1 MIHFLKTCSCNSAH
15 EKLNFCITKNTLIN
29 QVLYTYFFFKNGQLK
44 TDHRK
49 KVVILSISCNNWH
62 WSKTIIIWMQMLL
75 LDIYHTY
82 MHSTWFTVYFK
93 YFEYFSNLSKIDYLN
108 NSLHLLGLLLW
119 GLFLFGRE
127 LRLFLLFLGLL
138 LLLCLFS
145 KPSSSFLPVKETLI
159 TYIIKN
165 CMLKNFMTWK
175 VFWKLTW
182 CPWDTCIVTFF

>member
-1 MIHFLKTCSCNSAH
+1 M
-15 EKLNFCITKNTLIN
+15 
-29 QVLYTYFFFKNGQLK
+29 K

-49 KVVILSISCNNWH
+49 KVVILSISYNNWH
-62 WSKTIIIWMQMLL
+62 WSKTLIIWMQMLL
-75 LDIYHTY
+75 SDIYHTY

-145 KPSSSFLPVKETLI
+145 KPSSSFLPVKETL
-159 TYIIKN
+159 TTCIIKN
-165 CMLKNFMTWK
+165 CMLTNFMTWK

-182 CPWDTCIVTFF
+182 CPWYTCIVTFF